1 MDYARKHAGE
11 LLGTKWY
18 DGEHS
23 TEPSEKWTV
32 SESVRLAIRQIMTDA
47 FSRLVPMKELVE
59 SIRKVGEFPIERANL
74 IAETEIKLA
83 QSRGNLEAWKR
94 TGVVKSVNW
103 LLSSLHHK
111 RDECDLNYEAGIIPL
126 GELFPSGVPAP
137 PAHIG
142 CCCSLHIAE
151 LNKT

>member
-1 MDYARKHAGE
+1 
-11 LLGTKWY
+11 
-18 DGEHS
+18 
-23 TEPSEKWTV
+23 
-32 SESVRLAIRQIMTDA
+32 
-47 FSRLVPMKELVE
+47 MKELVE